1 MTSDGNSVD
10 FLDFPSFDQ
19 NEGQIGGSLVWIAQA
34 NDKLFPVSS
43 DFSSIKYNK
52 LFPICSM
59 PNIYDPND
67 VIVTRND
74 QCSEENKH
82 EHSPHCEEEE
92 EHECDFHSMYR
103 LGYSYTVKI
112 AKTTLGLY

>member
-1 MTSDGNSVD
+1 
-10 FLDFPSFDQ
+10 
-19 NEGQIGGSLVWIAQA
+19 
-34 NDKLFPVSS
+34 
-43 DFSSIKYNK
+43 
-52 LFPICSM
+52 M

-67 VIVTRND
+67 VIVTRID
-74 QCSEENKH
+74 QCSEENEH

-92 EHECDFHSMYR
+92 EHECDFHSIYR